1 MLVALAAAASHASY
15 MGSVASRVVRWLR
28 SAATALVKALITGLV
43 AAAAAAGIRRVPPP
57 PPPPPPG
64 YEDLTARLHRLDVEI
79 ARLARSDRR
88 TPALYHRLLA
98 VSLAYD
104 AALREAC
111 AVVGVS
117 VPGGPPPYDSV
128 ARLQAEAGLNAA
140 GLHW

>member
-1 MLVALAAAASHASY
+1 MAAASHANA
-15 MGSVASRVVRWLR
+15 MGRVAWRERRWWHVLV
-28 SAATALVKALITGLV
+28 TALV
-43 AAAAAAGIRRVPPP
+43 AAAAALGVRRVPPP
-57 PPPPPPG
+57 PPRTQG
-64 YEDLTARLHRLDVEI
+64 FEDLTARLHRLDVEI

-98 VSLAYD
+98 TSLAYD

-111 AVVGVS
+111 AIMGVA

>member
-1 MLVALAAAASHASY
+1 
-15 MGSVASRVVRWLR
+15 MGSVASAVARRLR
-28 SAATALVKALITGLV
+28 AVAAALASALVTGLV

-57 PPPPPPG
+57 PPRVPG

-79 ARLARSDRR
+79 AKLARSDRR

-98 VSLAYD
+98 TSLAYD

>member
-1 MLVALAAAASHASY
+1 
-15 MGSVASRVVRWLR
+15 MGSVASAVARRLRAVVGTV
-28 SAATALVKALITGLV
+28 AAALVTGLV

-57 PPPPPPG
+57 PPRTPG
-64 YEDLTARLHRLDVEI
+64 FEELTARLHRLDVEI
-79 ARLARSDRR
+79 AKLALSDRR

-98 VSLAYD
+98 TSLAYD
-104 AALREAC
+104 ALLREAC

>member
-1 MLVALAAAASHASY
+1 
-15 MGSVASRVVRWLR
+15 MGSVASAIARWWRAVV
-28 SAATALVKALITGLV
+28 SALGTALV
-43 AAAAAAGIRRVPPP
+43 AAAAAAGVRRVPPTLP
-57 PPPPPPG
+57 APPG

-79 ARLARSDRR
+79 ATLARSDRR

-111 AVVGVS
+111 AIMGVS

>member
-1 MLVALAAAASHASY
+1 MGGVASGKARWRRAIDPSRWWRALVRARWVRAVGTGVAAGAAAF
-15 MGSVASRVVRWLR
+15 GV
-28 SAATALVKALITGLV
+28 
-43 AAAAAAGIRRVPPP
+43 RRVPPP
-57 PPPPPPG
+57 PPPRSQDF
-64 YEDLTARLHRLDVEI
+64 EDLTARLHRLDVEI

-98 VSLAYD
+98 TSLAYD

-111 AVVGVS
+111 AIMGVA

-128 ARLQAEAGLNAA
+128 ARLEAEAGLNAA

>member
-1 MLVALAAAASHASY
+1 
-15 MGSVASRVVRWLR
+15 MGSVASAVARRLRAVVGTVA
-28 SAATALVKALITGLV
+28 SALATGLV

-57 PPPPPPG
+57 PPRTPG

-79 ARLARSDRR
+79 AKLALSDRR

-98 VSLAYD
+98 TSLAYD

>member
-1 MLVALAAAASHASY
+1 MLARTAEPSHANAMGKGAWDRARWWRVLVTALA
-15 MGSVASRVVRWLR
+15 
-28 SAATALVKALITGLV
+28 
-43 AAAAAAGIRRVPPP
+43 AAAAAAGVRRVPPP
-57 PPPPPPG
+57 PPPRSQDF
-64 YEDLTARLHRLDVEI
+64 EDLTARLHRLDVEI

-98 VSLAYD
+98 TSLAYD
-104 AALREAC
+104 GALREAC
-111 AVVGVS
+111 AIMGVA

>member
-1 MLVALAAAASHASY
+1 
-15 MGSVASRVVRWLR
+15 MGSVAWGRARWRRAITPARWWRAL
-28 SAATALVKALITGLV
+28 ATARWTRAFGAGL
-43 AAAAAAGIRRVPPP
+43 AAGAASFGIRRVPPP
-57 PPPPPPG
+57 PPPRPQG
-64 YEDLTARLHRLDVEI
+64 YEDLTARLHRLDAEI

-98 VSLAYD
+98 TSLAYD

-111 AVVGVS
+111 AIMGVA

>member
-1 MLVALAAAASHASY
+1 MMVASTATATHPEC
-15 MGSVASRVVRWLR
+15 MGSVADWRARWWR
-28 SAATALVKALITGLV
+28 ALVTVALAG
-43 AAAAAAGIRRVPPP
+43 AAAAGVRRAPPP
-57 PPPPPPG
+57 PPPPTPG
-64 YEDLTARLHRLDVEI
+64 YDQLCAQLHRLDVEI
-79 ARLARSDRR
+79 ARLARSDGR

-98 VSLAYD
+98 TSLAYD

-111 AVVGVS
+111 AIMGVA

>member
-1 MLVALAAAASHASY
+1 
-15 MGSVASRVVRWLR
+15 MGSVASAVARRLR
-28 SAATALVKALITGLV
+28 AVAAALGSALVTGLV

-57 PPPPPPG
+57 PPRVPG

-79 ARLARSDRR
+79 AKLARSDRR

-98 VSLAYD
+98 TSLAYD

>member
-1 MLVALAAAASHASY
+1 MGGVAWGKARLRRVIAPARWWRAIVTARWTRALGTGLSAGAAAF
-15 MGSVASRVVRWLR
+15 
-28 SAATALVKALITGLV
+28 
-43 AAAAAAGIRRVPPP
+43 GIRRVPPP
-57 PPPPPPG
+57 PPPRAQG

-98 VSLAYD
+98 TSLAYD

-111 AVVGVS
+111 AIMGVA

>member
-1 MLVALAAAASHASY
+1 
-15 MGSVASRVVRWLR
+15 MGSVASAIARRLR
-28 SAATALVKALITGLV
+28 AVATALAGALVTGLV
-43 AAAAAAGIRRVPPP
+43 AAAAAAGVRRVPPP
-57 PPPPPPG
+57 APRAAPG

-79 ARLARSDRR
+79 ATLARSDRR

-98 VSLAYD
+98 TSLAYD